1 MIQRLDQREG
11 VGTPTSKTAGIVEGH
26 LEHDRA
32 VTDRGRRNSRCRADK
47 RLAIQKVEVDRS
59 TVRGQ
64 RNAVTITDS
73 CAAFDATECDRTVAL
88 ATGRGRV
95 GIVRTPKDTQKTRR
109 RLRSND
115 VVVNAA
121 RIAARQAG
129 TWVPEWAVFV
139 DRDVLR
145 TQRDQRNVV
154 LHVDSERAI
163 DAVAIAVR
171 RCVAEVQRQFVLRA
185 WVRIDRMVEIAQE
198 CERDLATRRRR
209 IQRQREHSIGRA
221 DLVNRHRLAAV
232 GKSNRRAKFKRK
244 TVRRQAG
251 NRSRQTVEA
260 QGANVDDVRIA
271 RLRIVGTPQD
281 TEIRGSRPALLR
293 QVVAS
298 KKVILV
304 NHRKRHNGTS
314 NRCIVIDADSEGAT
328 RGGIAIGVRGAEA
341 EVQLDVVFG
350 IGLRVIEVAEQ
361 VEGVAAVLRG
371 RIERDRKH
379 LVGSDRV
386 VRARLVGDQL
396 IAAVP
401 RATSSHRLDDLI
413 GKRNTVR
420 LQRRRQAKI
429 RGRDHTFIQR
439 RRTIGRSVRADE
451 VHLATEVIRS
461 ALTPRVVVSAPVDLQ
476 RARDRDGLACQI
488 SV

>member
-314 NRCIVIDADSEGAT
+314 NRCIVVYVDQERGYGRVTVAVANCETKRYGKILFDLPIAGVLLRMVEISVEGE
-328 RGGIAIGVRGAEA
+328 GVRT
-341 EVQLDVVFG
+341 VP
-350 IGLRVIEVAEQ
+350 
-361 VEGVAAVLRG
+361 
-371 RIERDRKH
+371 
-379 LVGSDRV
+379 LVGKCHLEYGFRG
-386 VRARLVGDQL
+386 LE
-396 IAAVP
+396 
-401 RATSSHRLDDLI
+401 
-413 GKRNTVR
+413 
-420 LQRRRQAKI
+420 RRRELAFTI
-429 RGRDHTFIQR
+429 LVTEGRTLLDGNKP
-439 RRTIGRSVRADE
+439 RTIV
-451 VHLATEVIRS
+451 LK
-461 ALTPRVVVSAPVDLQ
+461 LKN
-476 RARDRDGLACQI
+476 
-488 SV
+488 